1 MENANQIKKIM
12 NLNTVELQMKYAL
25 IVVILIS
32 WEKIQNA
39 LYQKI
44 VLIQN

>member
-12 NLNTVELQMKYAL
+12 NLNIAEMLMKYAK
-25 IVVILIS
+25 IVSILIS
-32 WEKIQNA
+32 WEKIQNV
-39 LYQKI
+39 LCQKV